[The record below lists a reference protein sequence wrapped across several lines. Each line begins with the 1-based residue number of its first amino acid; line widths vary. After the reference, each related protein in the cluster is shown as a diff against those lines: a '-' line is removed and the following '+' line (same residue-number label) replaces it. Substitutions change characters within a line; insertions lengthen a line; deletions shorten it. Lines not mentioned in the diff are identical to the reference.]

1 MILQNI
7 NRDLACLRKM
17 FNKAIDWDYCTEN
30 PVSKVKLFSECE
42 YKRERVLSD
51 KEECRLFQEAAE
63 HLKPILTCAL
73 NTAMRI
79 SEILN
84 LQWKHVDLERRQ
96 ITIPSSSSKTNR
108 KRVIPINDTLV
119 RELKRVNS
127 SGEGHVFLYLDSKTG
142 KNRPV
147 KSIKTAFNR
156 ACERAGIEDLRFH
169 DLRHTAASRLIDR
182 GADPVA
188 VQYILGHA
196 NLKTTE
202 IYLHSYLQQMRKAID
217 RLGPKGT
224 KQAKIG
230 ESLLH
235 RCDIS
240 ETDNSEAPLTPFI
253 TVN

>member
-1 MILQNI
+1 
-7 NRDLACLRKM
+7 
-17 FNKAIDWDYCTEN
+17 
-30 PVSKVKLFSECE
+30 
-42 YKRERVLSD
+42 
-51 KEECRLFQEAAE
+51 
-63 HLKPILTCAL
+63 
-73 NTAMRI
+73 MRI

-84 LQWKHVDLERRQ
+84 LQWQHVDLERRQ

-108 KRVIPINDTLV
+108 KRVIPINDTLI

-127 SGEGHVFLYLDSKTG
+127 SGEGHVFLYLDTKTG

-147 KSIKTAFNR
+147 KSIKKAFNR
-156 ACERAGIEDLRFH
+156 ACERAGIKELRFH

-202 IYLHSYLQQMRKAID
+202 IYLHSNLQQMRKAID

-224 KQAKIG
+224 KQAQIG

-240 ETDNSEAPLTPFI
+240 ETNNSEAPLTPFI